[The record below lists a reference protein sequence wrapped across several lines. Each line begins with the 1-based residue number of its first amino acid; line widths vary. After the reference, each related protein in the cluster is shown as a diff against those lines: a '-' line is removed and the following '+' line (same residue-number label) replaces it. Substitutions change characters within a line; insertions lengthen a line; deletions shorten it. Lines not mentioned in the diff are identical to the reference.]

1 MFSVGASPY
10 NSASNQLYGGW
21 SVQQAGD
28 NIWGQKQAY
37 QMMSRFSPSATA
49 RKEANKW
56 LKMYR
61 VAAQDPAFRARVRE
75 EGKPYWSS
83 AIMPKMTDAQKRA
96 IYAAW
101 MGTAFDQAPATQIRS
116 RLLRKAPYPGAT
128 ITNFNRMLGVPFLN
142 PNDPLGDRV
151 NMGAWRTVKDLED
164 EFKARRTINRSYTAD
179 EVARAFG
186 VNAADAQRYMDT
198 LTERARARR
207 RARAVKQ
214 EDEEEDEE
222 LV

>member
-10 NSASNQLYGGW
+10 NSADSQLYGGW
-21 SVQQAGD
+21 NVEQAGD
-28 NIWGQKQAY
+28 NIWGKKQAY
-37 QMMSRFSPSATA
+37 LMTSRFSPSESA
-49 RKEANKW
+49 RKAANKW

-101 MGTAFDQAPATQIRS
+101 LATDFDQTPRSQIRS
-116 RLLRKAPYPGAT
+116 RLIRKAPYPGAT
-128 ITNFNRMLGVPFLN
+128 ITNFNRMLGVPFLGA
-142 PNDPLGDRV
+142 NDPLGDRA

-179 EVARAFG
+179 EVADAFG
-186 VNAADAQRYMDT
+186 VSAADAQRYMDS
-198 LTERARARR
+198 LTEKARARR

-214 EDEEEDEE
+214 EDEEE
-222 LV
+222 LA